1 MNSSKVFILTV
12 LLLPLLAGCW
22 GISFKA
28 DTPSEYGEKKEK
40 ANSLYGSTKEDIIR
54 VFGKPGMVEHRGTT
68 TYFIY
73 EWKRSDKDI
82 VFFVLP
88 IPIGGGRAAIHWY
101 CLLLEFDDDNHLIN
115 HQTAYDSDDD
125 PPPWGRIGNPMDIKK
140 RNCLDIFELP
150 TKQLIKEI
158 GAYCPNAEL
167 GHADAQKHIA
177 DIFYFGLFNV
187 EKDPVRAYVWYK
199 LASTNGDIE
208 ASSSIN
214 KMAKEMSVVQLYE
227 AQQLLVQWEPGHC
240 ESDLLERHRE
250 LIKEK

>member
-1 MNSSKVFILTV
+1 
-12 LLLPLLAGCW
+12 
-22 GISFKA
+22 
-28 DTPSEYGEKKEK
+28 
-40 ANSLYGSTKEDIIR
+40 
-54 VFGKPGMVEHRGTT
+54 
-68 TYFIY
+68 
-73 EWKRSDKDI
+73 
-82 VFFVLP
+82 
-88 IPIGGGRAAIHWY
+88 
-101 CLLLEFDDDNHLIN
+101 
-115 HQTAYDSDDD
+115 
-125 PPPWGRIGNPMDIKK
+125 MDIKK